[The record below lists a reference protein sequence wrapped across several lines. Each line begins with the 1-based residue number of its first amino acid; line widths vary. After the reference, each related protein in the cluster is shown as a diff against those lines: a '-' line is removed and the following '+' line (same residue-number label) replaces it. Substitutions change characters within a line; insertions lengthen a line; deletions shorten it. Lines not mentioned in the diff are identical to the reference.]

1 MTNEYVLNPGT
12 DNDKV
17 EKVVR
22 LEDLTPLSIA
32 WTSHGL
38 WLLCGFC

>member
-12 DNDKV
+12 NNDRV

-32 WTSHGL
+32 
-38 WLLCGFC
+38 